1 MAAAI
6 KQLQNQAFLLQSF
19 DINGD
24 GYITKAELMDV
35 LCKKG
40 DSPLSEE
47 VVSISRKIDRFR

>member
-1 MAAAI
+1 MI
-6 KQLQNQAFLLQSF
+6 VSFLVFQNQRISLQSF

-24 GYITKAELMDV
+24 GYIIKAELMDV

-47 VVSISRKIDRFR
+47 VVSISCEID